1 MNSNFKNLLSPFTFP
16 ISGIEVSNRI
26 VLAPMTTFSGNDDGT
41 TTDAE
46 VAYYKERNQ
55 SAGLLITACAYV
67 IRHGKGF
74 HGQIGADTDELIPS
88 LKRIAETLKAN
99 GNKAVL
105 QIYHGGR
112 MSPPEELVDGQSV
125 SASAIAAEREGAQ
138 IPREMTESEIEE
150 TIVAFGEATR
160 RAIAAGFDGVEIH
173 GANTYLLQQF
183 FSPHSNRRTD
193 KWGGDLIK
201 RMTFPLAVVD
211 AVKQAAA
218 LASHPFLVGYRISP
232 EEMENPGITM
242 EDTLQLVEALSHKQL
257 DYLHVSVMDF
267 WAGSMRDKQDTVA
280 RAQLIAAKVGH
291 ILPVIGVGGFHTPED
306 AEKILALGIPLVAMG
321 RELLMDPHWLT
332 KVKENAVDKIE
343 TELDINA
350 QDALKIPN
358 PLWQGLV
365 LRTGWMPIKKQLI
378 LTIEL

>member
-1 MNSNFKNLLSPFTFP
+1 MNSNYKNILSPFTFP
-16 ISGIEVSNRI
+16 VSGIEVTNRI
-26 VLAPMTTFSGNDDGT
+26 VMAPMTTFSGNDDGT

-88 LKRIAETLKAN
+88 LRRIAETLKAN

-112 MSPPEELVDGQSV
+112 MSPPEELLDGQSV
-125 SASAIAAEREGAQ
+125 SASAVAAEREGAQ
-138 IPREMTESEIEE
+138 VPREMTESEIEE
-150 TIVAFGEATR
+150 TIVAFAEATR
-160 RAIAAGFDGVEIH
+160 RAIAAGFEGVEIH
-173 GANTYLLQQF
+173 GANTYLIQQF

-193 KWGGDLIK
+193 KWGGNLIK

-211 AVKQAAA
+211 SVKRAAA
-218 LASHPFLVGYRISP
+218 LAGRPFLVGYRISP

-242 EDTLQLVEALSHKQL
+242 EDTLYLAEALSHKKL

-267 WAGSMRDKQDTVA
+267 WAGSMRDKQDTAA
-280 RAQLIAAKVGH
+280 RAQLIAAKLGH

-306 AEKILALGIPLVAMG
+306 AEKVLTMGIPLVAMG

-343 TELDINA
+343 TELDVNA
-350 QDALKIPN
+350 QDLLKIPA

-365 LRTGWMPIKKQLI
+365 LRTGWMPLKK
-378 LTIEL
+378 

>member
-1 MNSNFKNLLSPFTFP
+1 MNSNFKNLLAPFTFP
-16 ISGIEVSNRI
+16 VSGIEVSNRI

-46 VAYYKERNQ
+46 VAYYEERNQ

-67 IRHGKGF
+67 IKHGKGF
-74 HGQIGADTDELIPS
+74 HGQIGADTEELIPS
-88 LKRIAETLKAN
+88 LRRIAEALKAN

-138 IPREMTESEIEE
+138 VPREMTESEIEE

-211 AVKQAAA
+211 AVKQTAA

-242 EDTLQLVEALSHKQL
+242 EDTLQLVTALSHKQL
-257 DYLHVSVMDF
+257 DYLHVSTMDF
-267 WAGSMRDKQDTVA
+267 WAASMRNQEDTAA
-280 RAQLIAAKVGH
+280 RAQLIADKVGH
-291 ILPVIGVGGFHTPED
+291 LLPVIGVGSVRTPEQ
-306 AEKILALGIPLVAMG
+306 AEKVLSTGIPLVAMG
-321 RELLMDPHWLT
+321 RELLMDPFWLS
-332 KVKENAVDKIE
+332 KVKENAVDRIE
-343 TELDINA
+343 TELNVNA
-350 QDALKIPN
+350 QNLLKIPT
-358 PLWQGLV
+358 PLWHGLV
-365 LRTGWMPIKKQLI
+365 SRTGWMPLKK
-378 LTIEL
+378 

>member
-46 VAYYKERNQ
+46 VAYYKERNL

-67 IRHGKGF
+67 IKHGKGF

-125 SASAIAAEREGAQ
+125 SASAVAAEREGAQ

-218 LASHPFLVGYRISP
+218 IASHPFLVGYRISP

-267 WAGSMRDKQDTVA
+267 WASSMRDKQDTTA

-306 AEKILALGIPLVAMG
+306 AEKVLALGIPLVAMG

-350 QDALKIPN
+350 QDALKIPD

-365 LRTGWMPIKKQLI
+365 LRTGWMPLKK
-378 LTIEL
+378 

>member
-1 MNSNFKNLLSPFTFP
+1 MNSNYKNILSPFTFP
-16 ISGIEVSNRI
+16 VSGIEVTNRI
-26 VLAPMTTFSGNDDGT
+26 VMAPMTTFSGNDDGT

-55 SAGLLITACAYV
+55 AAGLLITACAYV
-67 IRHGKGF
+67 IRPGKGF

-88 LKRIAETLKAN
+88 LRRIAEALKAN
-99 GNKAVL
+99 GNKAIL

-112 MSPPEELVDGQSV
+112 MSPPEELPDGQSV
-125 SASAIAAEREGAQ
+125 SASAVAAEREGAQ
-138 IPREMTESEIEE
+138 VPREMTESEIEE
-150 TIVAFGEATR
+150 TIAAYGEATR

-173 GANTYLLQQF
+173 GANTYLIQQF

-211 AVKQAAA
+211 SVKRAAA
-218 LASHPFLVGYRISP
+218 LAGRPFLVGYRISP

-242 EDTLQLVEALSHKQL
+242 EDTLYLAEALSHKEL

-267 WAGSMRDKQDTVA
+267 WAGSMRDKQDTAA

-306 AEKILALGIPLVAMG
+306 AEKVLTIGIPLVAMG

-343 TELDINA
+343 TELDVNA
-350 QDALKIPN
+350 QDLLKIPA

-365 LRTGWMPIKKQLI
+365 LRTGWMPLKK
-378 LTIEL
+378 

>member
-46 VAYYKERNQ
+46 VAYYKERNL

-67 IRHGKGF
+67 IKHGKGF

-138 IPREMTESEIEE
+138 VPREMTESEIEE

-267 WAGSMRDKQDTVA
+267 WAASMRNKEDTTA

-306 AEKILALGIPLVAMG
+306 AEKVLALGIPLVAMG

-350 QDALKIPN
+350 QDALKIPD

-365 LRTGWMPIKKQLI
+365 LRTGWMPLKKI
-378 LTIEL
+378 TDTNN

>member
-1 MNSNFKNLLSPFTFP
+1 MNSNYKNILSPFTFP
-16 ISGIEVSNRI
+16 VSGIEVANRI
-26 VLAPMTTFSGNDDGT
+26 VMAPMTTFSGNDDGT

-55 SAGLLITACAYV
+55 AAGLLITACAYV
-67 IRHGKGF
+67 IRPGKGF

-88 LKRIAETLKAN
+88 LRRIAEALKAN

-112 MSPPEELVDGQSV
+112 MSPPEELPDGQSV
-125 SASAIAAEREGAQ
+125 SASAVAAEREGAQ
-138 IPREMTESEIEE
+138 VPREMTESEIEE
-150 TIVAFGEATR
+150 TIAAYGEATR

-173 GANTYLLQQF
+173 GANTYLIQQF

-211 AVKQAAA
+211 SVKRAAA
-218 LASHPFLVGYRISP
+218 LAGRPFLVGYRISP

-242 EDTLQLVEALSHKQL
+242 EDTLYLAEALSHKKL

-267 WAGSMRDKQDTVA
+267 WAGSMRDKQDTAA

-306 AEKILALGIPLVAMG
+306 AEKVLTMGIPLVAMG

-343 TELDINA
+343 TELDVNA
-350 QDALKIPN
+350 QDLLKIPA

-365 LRTGWMPIKKQLI
+365 LRTGWMPLKK
-378 LTIEL
+378 

>member
-1 MNSNFKNLLSPFTFP
+1 MNSNYKNILSPFTFP
-16 ISGIEVSNRI
+16 VSGIEVANRI
-26 VLAPMTTFSGNDDGT
+26 VMAPMTTFSGNDDGT

-55 SAGLLITACAYV
+55 AAGLLITACAYV
-67 IRHGKGF
+67 IRPGKGF

-88 LKRIAETLKAN
+88 LRRIAEALKAN

-112 MSPPEELVDGQSV
+112 MSPPEELPDGQSV
-125 SASAIAAEREGAQ
+125 SASAVAAEREGAQ
-138 IPREMTESEIEE
+138 VPREMTEPEIEE
-150 TIVAFGEATR
+150 TIVAYGEATR

-173 GANTYLLQQF
+173 GANTYLIQQF

-201 RMTFPLAVVD
+201 RMAFPLAVVD
-211 AVKQAAA
+211 SVKQAAE
-218 LASHPFLVGYRISP
+218 LAGRPFLVGYRISP
-232 EEMENPGITM
+232 EEMENPGITL
-242 EDTLQLVEALSHKQL
+242 EDTLYLTEALSHKEL

-267 WAGSMRDKQDTVA
+267 WAGSMRDKQDTAA

-306 AEKILALGIPLVAMG
+306 AEKVLTMGIPLVAMG
-321 RELLMDPHWLT
+321 RELLMDPYWLT

-343 TELDINA
+343 TELDVNG
-350 QDALKIPN
+350 QDALKIPT

-365 LRTGWMPIKKQLI
+365 LRAGWMPLKK
-378 LTIEL
+378 

>member
-1 MNSNFKNLLSPFTFP
+1 MNSNYKNILSPFTFP
-16 ISGIEVSNRI
+16 VSGIEVANRI
-26 VLAPMTTFSGNDDGT
+26 VMAPMTTFSGNDDGT

-55 SAGLLITACAYV
+55 AAGLLITACAYV
-67 IRHGKGF
+67 IRPGKGF

-88 LKRIAETLKAN
+88 LRRIAEALKAN
-99 GNKAVL
+99 GNKAIL

-112 MSPPEELVDGQSV
+112 MSPPEELPDGQSV
-125 SASAIAAEREGAQ
+125 SASAVAAEREGAQ
-138 IPREMTESEIEE
+138 VPREMTESEIEE
-150 TIVAFGEATR
+150 TIAAYGEATR
-160 RAIAAGFDGVEIH
+160 RAITAGFDGVEIH
-173 GANTYLLQQF
+173 GANTYLIQQF

-211 AVKQAAA
+211 SVKRAAA
-218 LASHPFLVGYRISP
+218 LAGRPFLVGYRISP

-242 EDTLQLVEALSHKQL
+242 EDTLYLAEALSHKKL

-267 WAGSMRDKQDTVA
+267 WAGSMRDKQDTAA

-306 AEKILALGIPLVAMG
+306 AEKVLTMGIPLVAMG

-343 TELDINA
+343 TELDVNA
-350 QDALKIPN
+350 QDLLKIPA

-365 LRTGWMPIKKQLI
+365 LRTGWMPLKK
-378 LTIEL
+378 